1 MKGKLIING
10 KEYEIKLDES
20 ILKESVP
27 QTKTGYERVGHN
39 EIYYFADAMDEH
51 MDGVDSDCDAHERM
65 DDTMYK
71 NADYYSDA
79 NVAKANARADTIM
92 RRLRRF
98 AAENGG
104 IPNFDHWNNGSI
116 TKYAIGYDYTT
127 DNLCYVG
134 RICYRDSVSVYFL
147 SQSAVEQALDLFHD
161 DLLWY
166 FTEYQPMLY
175 QEV

>member
-1 MKGKLIING
+1 MKGKLTING
-10 KEYEIKLDES
+10 NEYEVEIDNAILDT
-20 ILKESVP
+20 IVKKP
-27 QTKTGYERVGHN
+27 KTGYERVN
-39 EIYYFADAMDEH
+39 DTYFFANPIND
-51 MDGVDSDCDAHERM
+51 RM
-65 DDTMYK
+65 DDIGSDYDMHLFKDNALYE

-98 AAENGG
+98 AAEHGG

-134 RICYRDSVSVYFL
+134 RICHRDSVSVYFL
-147 SQSAVEQALDLFHD
+147 SHSAAKQAIELFHD

>member
-10 KEYEIKLDES
+10 KEYEVELDES
-20 ILKESVP
+20 ILKEPVP

-98 AAENGG
+98 AAEHGG
-104 IPNFDHWNNGSI
+104 IPSAKDWEDIYKS
-116 TKYAIGYDYTT
+116 KYCIGYDYS
-127 DNLCYVG
+127 NFALS
-134 RICYRDSVSVYFL
+134 ICVNQKFCHAFKIHFL
-147 SQSAVEQALDLFHD
+147 SQSAAKQAIELFHD

>member
-10 KEYEIKLDES
+10 KEYEVELDDNS
-20 ILKESVP
+20 IEELTP
-27 QTKTGYERVGHN
+27 QPRTGYERVGHN
-39 EIYYFADAMDEH
+39 ETHYFADTMDEH
-51 MDGVDSDCDAHERM
+51 MDGVDSDCDKHERM
-65 DDTMYK
+65 DDMMYK
-71 NADYYSDA
+71 NADYYSDKD
-79 NVAKANARADTIM
+79 VAKANARADTLM

-98 AAENGG
+98 AAEHGG
-104 IPNFDHWNNGSI
+104 IPNSDHWNNGSI

-134 RICYRDSVSVYFL
+134 RICHRDSVSVYFL
-147 SQSAVEQALDLFHD
+147 SQSVVKQAIELFHD

>member
-10 KEYEIKLDES
+10 KEYEVELDES
-20 ILKESVP
+20 ILKEPVP

-79 NVAKANARADTIM
+79 NVAKANARADTLM
-92 RRLRRF
+92 RRLRRY
-98 AAENGG
+98 AAEHGG
-104 IPNFDHWNNGSI
+104 IPNCDHWNDGALM
-116 TKYAIGYDYTT
+116 KYAIEYDHVAG
-127 DNLCYVG
+127 NLFYSRRKCYQN
-134 RICYRDSVSVYFL
+134 CLSVYFL
-147 SQSAVEQALDLFHD
+147 SKDACERAMLLFHD

>member
-10 KEYEIKLDES
+10 KEYEVELDDNAIKELT
-20 ILKESVP
+20 P
-27 QTKTGYERVGHN
+27 HPRTGYERVGRN
-39 EIYYFADAMDEH
+39 EYHFFADTMVEYTNGITEDIDKYEQFDDE
-51 MDGVDSDCDAHERM
+51 
-65 DDTMYK
+65 MYK
-71 NADYYSDA
+71 NADYYSDKS
-79 NVAKANARADTIM
+79 VARNNARADTIM

-98 AAENGG
+98 AAEHGG

-134 RICYRDSVSVYFL
+134 RICHRDSVSVYFL
-147 SQSAVEQALDLFHD
+147 SHSAAKKAIDLFHD

-175 QEV
+175 EEV

>member
-10 KEYEIKLDES
+10 KEYEVEIDNAILDT
-20 ILKESVP
+20 ITKKP
-27 QTKTGYERVGHN
+27 KTGYERVKG
-39 EIYYFADAMDEH
+39 IYFFANTMCDHADGIVPIYDEH
-51 MDGVDSDCDAHERM
+51 ERT
-65 DDTMYK
+65 DNAIYE
-71 NADYYSDA
+71 NADYYSDV
-79 NVAKANARADTIM
+79 NVAKAHARAVTIM

-98 AAENGG
+98 AAEHGG

-134 RICYRDSVSVYFL
+134 RICHRDSVSVYFL
-147 SQSAVEQALDLFHD
+147 SHSAAKQAIELFHD

>member
-10 KEYEIKLDES
+10 KEYEVELDDNS
-20 ILKESVP
+20 IEELTPKP
-27 QTKTGYERVGHN
+27 RTGYERVGHN
-39 EIYYFADAMDEH
+39 ETHYFADTMNEH
-51 MDGVDSDCDAHERM
+51 MDGVDSDCDKHERL

-71 NADYYSDA
+71 NADYYSDKD
-79 NVAKANARADTIM
+79 VAKANARADTLM

-104 IPNFDHWNNGSI
+104 IPNCDHWDDAAQK
-116 TKYAIGYDYTT
+116 KYIIAYDHGDEILECHERVVCQNY
-127 DNLCYVG
+127 
-134 RICYRDSVSVYFL
+134 SPVYFL
-147 SQSAVEQALDLFHD
+147 SKEACQNAIDLFRD

-175 QEV
+175 EEV